1 MNDEQIIL
9 RPARRGDGQSA
20 FDVTWLSA
28 RGLATSHYSADEI
41 ANWMGERNAAYYEEL
56 ISHGRMIVAEQK
68 GVIVGFVDAEP
79 GELTRLFV
87 LPSASG
93 VGLGGRLLQAGLAQA
108 RRSHEGPIRLEATLN
123 AVGFYERHG
132 FRKKGE
138 GYASHTLGGP
148 PLAIVHMEL

>member
-1 MNDEQIIL
+1 MSDRKIVL
-9 RPARRGDGQSA
+9 RPARQGDGQSV

-28 RGLATSHYSADEI
+28 KGLATSHYSAEEI
-41 ANWMGERNAAYYEEL
+41 AGWMGERNAAYYEEL
-56 ISHGRMIVAEQK
+56 ISHGRMVVAEEN

-93 VGLGGRLLQAGLAQA
+93 FGLGGRLLKVGLEQA
-108 RRSHEGPIRLEATLN
+108 RRDHEGPIKLEATLN

-132 FRKKGE
+132 FCKKGE
-138 GYASHTLGGP
+138 GYATHTLGGAS
-148 PLAIVHMEL
+148 LAIVQMEL